1 MRDSRRVINFEKNY
15 IIKLT
20 KIYLRVV
27 FLTRQHLNNIFKI
40 NYAGLRMKFCVLGSG
55 SKGNATYLESGET
68 RVLIDAGMSGIE
80 LQRRLASIGVALP
93 DIDAILITH
102 EHNDHVHGVGVL
114 SRRARI
120 PVYANPATFSAASG
134 TVKTLFSCTEFETGE
149 SFQIRNL
156 EIHPFAISHDAQDPV
171 GFRISDNRVSF
182 GYCTDTGKVSQLIR
196 HRLSTCK
203 GLVLESNHD
212 IGMLQNGTYPPYL
225 KQRIRSSQ
233 GHLDNEEAALFLK
246 ELLHEKLEHV
256 VLAHLSEE
264 NNDPQIAYTAA
275 MAALDNSPYCKAI
288 NIRISVAEQKCAGEL
303 ICLSEI

>member
-1 MRDSRRVINFEKNY
+1 
-15 IIKLT
+15 
-20 KIYLRVV
+20 
-27 FLTRQHLNNIFKI
+27 
-40 NYAGLRMKFCVLGSG
+40 MKFCVLGSG

-68 RVLIDAGMSGIE
+68 RILIDAGMSGIE
-80 LQRRLASIGVALP
+80 LQRRLTSIGVELSE
-93 DIDAILITH
+93 IDAILLTH

-120 PVYANPATFSAASG
+120 PVYANPATFSAASR
-134 TVKTLFSCTEFETGE
+134 TVQKLFSSSEFETGV

-156 EIHPFAISHDAQDPV
+156 EIHPFAVSHDAQDPV
-171 GFRISDNRVSF
+171 GFRISDNGVSF
-182 GYCTDTGKVSQLIR
+182 GYCTDTGKISQLIR
-196 HRLSTCK
+196 HRLAACS

-212 IGMLQNGTYPPYL
+212 ITMLQNGTYPPYL

-233 GHLDNEEAALFLK
+233 GHLDNEEASLFLK

-275 MAALDNSPYCKAI
+275 VAALGNSPDCKDMD
-288 NIRISVAEQKCAGEL
+288 IRVSVAEQKCAGEL
-303 ICLSEI
+303 ICLSKS